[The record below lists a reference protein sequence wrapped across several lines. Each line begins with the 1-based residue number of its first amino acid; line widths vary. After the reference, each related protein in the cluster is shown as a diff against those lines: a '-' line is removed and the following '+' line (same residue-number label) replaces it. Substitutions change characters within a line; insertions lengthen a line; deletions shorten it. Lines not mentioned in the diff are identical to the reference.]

1 VDVPVKIVQI
11 RINAAQTTRIIGDL
25 DNK

>member
-1 VDVPVKIVQI
+1 VDVPVKTVQI